1 MKMEI
6 VSKLTGPMTRKLG
19 KVALSAKRYS
29 PELLLVGGLVAGAA
43 GIVLACKASMTVP
56 DILEEHNE
64 TIENIPT
71 VDDEGNRD
79 AKEVTPVY
87 LHTAGQMMK
96 VYAPAFLLEAFS
108 VGCILTSHGI
118 MKKRNLALA
127 VSLNGVSKAFK
138 DYRKRVVDEI
148 GAEMDQKFAYGTEKK
163 VTSVVEKDKK
173 GRDHTLEKEFDG
185 VNGDGAMQYSEYA
198 KIFDESNPN
207 WEKATGLNVNFLI
220 ARQAQANDML
230 RAKGHL
236 FLNDVYK
243 LLGYPETMVGQ
254 MAGWIYDDQNPVG
267 DNYVD
272 FGFSDNSAFVN
283 CYDPSTWLDF
293 NVDGDILNS
302 GRLKLAMA

>member
-1 MKMEI
+1 MKLAFVEKM
-6 VSKLTGPMTRKLG
+6 LAPMTRKFG
-19 KVALSAKRYS
+19 KVVLNAKRYS
-29 PELLLVGGLVAGAA
+29 PELLLGAGIVVGAA
-43 GIVLACKASMTVP
+43 GIVMACKASMKVP

-64 TIENIPT
+64 AVEAIPT
-71 VDDEGNRD
+71 VDSEGNRD
-79 AKEVTPVY
+79 AKVVMPLY
-87 LHTAGQMMK
+87 FHTAGELMK
-96 VYAPAFLLEAFS
+96 VYAPAFLLETFS
-108 VGCILTSHGI
+108 VACILTSHGI

-163 VTSVVEKDKK
+163 TATVVEKDKK

-185 VNGDGAMQYSEYA
+185 VTGDGAMKYSEYA

-207 WEKATGLNVNFLI
+207 WEKASGLNVNFLV

-230 RAKGHL
+230 RAKGYL

-243 LLGYPETMVGQ
+243 LLGFPETMVGQ
-254 MAGWIYDDQNPVG
+254 VAGWIYDKENPVG
-267 DNYVD
+267 DNYID
-272 FGFSDNSAFVN
+272 FGFCENSGFMN
-283 CYDPSTWLDF
+283 CFDPSTWLDF

-302 GRLKLAMA
+302 GRLDLAMA

>member
-1 MKMEI
+1 MKI
-6 VSKLTGPMTRKLG
+6 GFLSKLTGPMTRKAG
-19 KVALSAKRYS
+19 KVMLSAKRCS
-29 PELLLVGGLVAGAA
+29 PELLLGAGFVIGAA
-43 GIVLACKASMTVP
+43 GIVMACKASMSVP
-56 DILEEHNE
+56 DILQEHNE
-64 TIENIPT
+64 AIDAIPT
-71 VDDEGNRD
+71 VDADGNRD
-79 AKEVTPVY
+79 AKAVTPVY
-87 LHTAGQMMK
+87 MHTAGQMLR

-138 DYRKRVVDEI
+138 DYRKRVAEELGSEI
-148 GAEMDQKFAYGTEKK
+148 DQKFAYGTEKK

-185 VNGDGAMQYSEYA
+185 VNGDGAMKYSEYA

-207 WEKATGLNVNFLI
+207 WEKGPGLNVNFLV

-254 MAGWIYDDQNPVG
+254 MAGWIYDDKNPIG

-272 FGFSDNSAFVN
+272 FGFSENSGFVN

-302 GRLKLAMA
+302 GRLKMAMA

>member
-1 MKMEI
+1 MKLAI
-6 VSKLTGPMTRKLG
+6 VQKLTGPMTRKFG
-19 KVALSAKRYS
+19 KLALNCKRMS
-29 PELLLVGGLVAGAA
+29 PELLLVGGIAAGAV
-43 GIVLACKASMTVP
+43 GIVMACKASMKVP

-64 TIENIPT
+64 AIEANPV
-71 VDDEGNRD
+71 VDEQENRD
-79 AKEVTPVY
+79 AKAIMPIY
-87 LHTAGQMMK
+87 IHTAGRVLK
-96 VYAPAFLLEAFS
+96 TYGPAIALEGLS
-108 VGCILTSHGI
+108 LGCILTSHGI

-173 GRDHTLEKEFDG
+173 GRDHTLEKEYDG
-185 VNGDGAMQYSEYA
+185 VNGTGAMLHSTYA

-207 WEKATGLNVNFLI
+207 WEKAPGLNYNFLV

-230 RAKGHL
+230 RSKGYL

-243 LLGYPETMVGQ
+243 LLGFPETLIGQ
-254 MAGWIYDDQNPVG
+254 VAGWIYDDKNPVG
-267 DNYVD
+267 DNYID
-272 FGFSDNSAFVN
+272 FGFIENSGFVN
-283 CYDPSTWLDF
+283 CFDPSTWLDF

-302 GRLKLAMA
+302 GRLALETA